1 MKGLKLLAVAAM
13 TAAVVLLSGCGNM
26 TMLEEYSFGYVQLKA
41 GNSEVYVMTP
51 FDLAHVSRQNGEG
64 MMYINND
71 KHINVVAV
79 SETAGETTPVAMAEE
94 YVAMLKQTPDV
105 SDLQTKVTDAEE
117 SGRKTTVVDASIRNR
132 STASRPNSSCGVSS
146 LKIMARYG
154 TSCTCTKTA
163 MPWLKK

>member
-79 SETAGETTPVAMAEE
+79 SKRLA
-94 YVAMLKQTPDV
+94 KRR
-105 SDLQTKVTDAEE
+105 LQPWQ
-117 SGRKTTVVDASIRNR
+117 RN
-132 STASRPNSSCGVSS
+132 TLPC
-146 LKIMARYG
+146 
-154 TSCTCTKTA
+154 
-163 MPWLKK
+163 

>member
-1 MKGLKLLAVAAM
+1 M

-71 KHINVVAV
+71 KHQCRRCLRNGWRNDACSHGKGIRCHA
-79 SETAGETTPVAMAEE
+79 ETDTG
-94 YVAMLKQTPDV
+94 
-105 SDLQTKVTDAEE
+105 
-117 SGRKTTVVDASIRNR
+117 
-132 STASRPNSSCGVSS
+132 CF
-146 LKIMARYG
+146 
-154 TSCTCTKTA
+154 
-163 MPWLKK
+163 

>member
-1 MKGLKLLAVAAM
+1 MKGLKGLAAAAMVSAAVLLA
-13 TAAVVLLSGCGNM
+13 GCGSN

-51 FDLAHVSRQNGEG
+51 FDLAHVNRQDGEG

-79 SETAGETTPVAMAEE
+79 SETAGETTPVAMADK

-105 SDLQTKVTDAEE
+105 SDLQTKITEAEE
-117 SGRKTTVVDASIRNR
+117 SGRKATVVDAS
-132 STASRPNSSCGVSS
+132 
-146 LKIMARYG
+146 
-154 TSCTCTKTA
+154 
-163 MPWLKK
+163 